1 MSIEK
6 IKQRIQMI
14 ESNDFTLNNEPI
26 NEVISG
32 TQKDVEQIFKPND
45 NNLLNKLINKAR
57 RGLGLSDRDRG
68 LLNALAGSDKN
79 HRDIQSTV
87 DRVLRG
93 GDSSR
98 VDIDGQTEN
107 LPKQH
112 ANTIHKIYGLMKTH
126 NVLTNELNSSNFT
139 PQFGYIRSRSP
150 QSQIVDTL
158 VLLKSKLISIQF
170 NDDKLTNLVR
180 MNIKN
185 NRKFNQNDFQ
195 NFYNELNNNKSRYG
209 VSGVSLTNSGQLIT
223 IDF

>member
-1 MSIEK
+1 
-6 IKQRIQMI
+6 MI
-14 ESNDFTLNNEPI
+14 ENNDFVITGDTLNEAI
-26 NEVISG
+26 TGSE
-32 TQKDVEQIFKPND
+32 DDMRAIFKPND
-45 NNLLNKLINKAR
+45 SNLLNKLMNKAR
-57 RGLGLSDRDRG
+57 RGLGLSDRDRS

-79 HRDIQSTV
+79 HRDIQSAV

-93 GDSSR
+93 GDSTR
-98 VDIDGQTEN
+98 VDINGQTEN